1 MFHSLS
7 DREIRQITELQL
19 KRLRHQLGEQDIE
32 LVVTSAAMD
41 LLAKR
46 GYDPQYGA
54 RPLRRIITNLI
65 EDPIAEGLLDAR
77 YVPGKRVRIDMEDNL
92 LRITQEDRE
101 AIVEEQ
107 GELAIAGAES

>member
-1 MFHSLS
+1 M
-7 DREIRQITELQL
+7 
-19 KRLRHQLGEQDIE
+19 
-32 LVVTSAAMD
+32 VTSDAMD

-65 EDPIAEGLLDAR
+65 EDPLAEGLLDAR
-77 YVPGKRVRIDMEDNL
+77 YVPGKRIRVDVEEDL

-101 AIVEEQ
+101 AVAEAE
-107 GELAIAGAES
+107 GELAIAGAEA